1 MPEESRSS
9 ADVVKPADRL
19 EGTRVSRARKRTGIA
34 TTFLLGAEPNV
45 GLLDR
50 AARVVVGAFL
60 LALVFVGPEAPWGLV
75 GIVPLLTGVTGACPI
90 YRAFGVSTSRPSTP
104 S

>member
-9 ADVVKPADRL
+9 AEVEKSPDPLAVA
-19 EGTRVSRARKRTGIA
+19 RVSRVRRGTGVA
-34 TTFLLGAEPNV
+34 SFLLLGAEPNV

-50 AARVVVGAFL
+50 FARVVLGAFL

-75 GIVPLLTGVTGACPI
+75 GIVPLLTGISGSCPI
-90 YRAFGVSTSRPSTP
+90 YRACGVSTARPTQH
-104 S
+104 